1 MNYNG
6 GKVINSGGF
15 GCIFLPE
22 VICKNNKKKKSNTRK
37 ITKMMLNRHASDEY
51 NQIMKIKQ
59 IVNKIPNYGNYF
71 VIKNIEMCKI
81 QKLSDEDLNQFQE
94 KCSALQKYNITKKN
108 IRKSLDKIS
117 VVNIPYAGTS
127 LDIYI
132 GQNFTI
138 PKMIHLNKLLISLLQ
153 NAIIPM
159 NSLGVYHSDVKSSNI
174 LISDCHKKVRFID
187 WGLTVV
193 HPKKYFYVIPSKW
206 KNRPFQFNVPFE
218 IILFTDDF
226 VSKMNSFIE
235 SYQDQSINDKH
246 NAMFEFIND
255 YIYYWLHERGLG
267 HLNYIHNIFIMLGIV
282 DDNDK
287 IKNKKNSTFTES
299 KENNVSKYK
308 KYSETITFIT
318 NYIVFI
324 LVNYTEFDDNGAFS
338 LINFLNTKFKNYT
351 DIWGFLISYIPII
364 EVLHENFPRLESS
377 HQILFHS
384 LKRIIIKYLYT
395 PKVEL
400 LIVQNIVKDLKQ
412 INSSLKELSIIE
424 TPQKNKSSYINS
436 SLTETPITII

>member
-1 MNYNG
+1 MNHNG

-22 VICKNNKKKKSNTRK
+22 VICKNKNSKNSKTRK

-81 QKLSDEDLNQFQE
+81 KKLSDEDLNQYQE

-108 IRKSLDKIS
+108 IRKSFKKIS
-117 VVNIPYAGTS
+117 IVNIPYAGMS
-127 LDIYI
+127 LDLYI

-138 PKMIHLNKLLISLLQ
+138 PKMIHLNKLLIDLLQ
-153 NAIIPM
+153 NAIVPM
-159 NSLGVYHSDVKSSNI
+159 NNLGVYHSDVKSSNI
-174 LISDCHKKVRFID
+174 LISDSHKKVRFID

-193 HPKKYFYVIPSKW
+193 HPKKYFSDIPSKW

-226 VSKMNSFIE
+226 VSKMDSFIE
-235 SYQDQSINDKH
+235 SYQEQSIKNKH

-255 YIYYWLHERGLG
+255 YIYYWLNERGKG
-267 HLNYIHNIFIMLGIV
+267 HLNYIHNIFIMLGII
-282 DDNDK
+282 DDEN
-287 IKNKKNSTFTES
+287 IFNPLSES
-299 KENNVSKYK
+299 KQKHKSQFE
-308 KYSETITFIT
+308 KYSKTITFIT

-324 LVNYTEFDDNGAFS
+324 LVKYTEFDDNGSFS
-338 LINFLNTKFKNYT
+338 LINYLNTKFKNYT

-364 EVLHENFPRLESS
+364 EVLHENISSLESS
-377 HQILFHS
+377 HKILFHS
-384 LKRIIIKYLYT
+384 LKRIIITYLYN

-400 LIVQNIVKDLKQ
+400 LNVTNIVKDLKK
-412 INSSLKELSIIE
+412 INFSLKQFSKNE
-424 TPQKNKSSYINS
+424 TPQTNQNSHIIS